1 MSVGG
6 LTGAIWPDEPPSS
19 ALANI
24 RTYVYEL
31 RRQLQ
36 RADGREGRLS
46 SHPEGYRLTV
56 DTDELDLLRFRSL
69 ADAGDRAAQ
78 CGDHRTAEECFAGAL
93 RMWRGRPV
101 EGLEL
106 GRSLAAKLTV
116 LEEERWAVASARI
129 DSQLALGRNAQAV
142 SELWDMTTERPLCE
156 RSWAQLMVALCGVG
170 RTAEALAAYRQARQ
184 ILVEE
189 IAVEPGV
196 ELQRLQSAILRGEA
210 PGATPSPAPV
220 GAPEGPVVIRAA
232 AGVPCDL
239 PPRPPMLVGRDDVLG
254 QLDAVAELFGTEHG
268 RPDAAVVAL
277 SGPPGIGKTAT
288 ALAAAYRLRHRFPQA
303 QLFATLDGTSDRPRS
318 SGDVIVELLGA
329 LGLPPSAIPSGQY
342 EQEALYRSMIA
353 DRRTLLV
360 LDDVA
365 DTAQI
370 RPLLPGVGRCLVLVT
385 SRPSLVDLDADLRL
399 TLPPLTRA
407 ASAQLLVTLVGEA
420 RAAAEPRET
429 ARVAEAC
436 EGLPLAL
443 RIAGARLA
451 ARPTSS
457 LSAMARS
464 LADEHTR
471 LNELVVGDLSVRA
484 RLAQSF
490 RALAPMTREVFR
502 RLGSAGAETVTAGS
516 LQNELGLPETVAE
529 SVLDELTQYHF
540 LIPVAERPAE
550 HRIPDLYR
558 AFAKASRV
566 PVAAPVPDGRR
577 PSP

>member
-46 SHPEGYRLTV
+46 SHSEGYRLTV

-69 ADAGDRAAQ
+69 ADAGNRAAR
-78 CGDHRTAEECFAGAL
+78 CGDHRTAEECFTGAL

-106 GRSLAAKLTV
+106 GQSLAAKLTV
-116 LEEERWAVASARI
+116 LEEERWSVASARI
-129 DSQLALGRNAQAV
+129 DSQLALGRHAQAV
-142 SELWDMTTERPLCE
+142 SELWDMTAERPLCE
-156 RSWAQLMVALCGVG
+156 RSWAQLMIALCGVG

-189 IAVEPGV
+189 IAVEPGA
-196 ELQRLQSAILRGEA
+196 ELQRLQAAILRGEA
-210 PGATPSPAPV
+210 PGAAVPPAPA
-220 GAPEGPVVIRAA
+220 GAPERPPVVRAFEGA
-232 AGVPCDL
+232 SCDL
-239 PPRPPMLVGRDDVLG
+239 PPRPPILVGRDDVLSR
-254 QLDAVAELFGTEHG
+254 LDSVAELFGTDHG

-303 QLFATLDGTSDRPRS
+303 QLFATLEGTGDRPRS
-318 SGDVIVELLGA
+318 AGDVITELLGA
-329 LGLPPSAIPSGQY
+329 LGLPPSAIPPGQY

-353 DRRTLLV
+353 ERRTLLV

-385 SRPSLVDLDADLRL
+385 SRPSLVDLDADLHL
-399 TLPPLTRA
+399 SLPPLTRA

-420 RAAAEPRET
+420 RAAAEPQET
-429 ARVAEAC
+429 ARVAKAC

-464 LADEHTR
+464 LADEQTR
-471 LNELVVGDLSVRA
+471 LNELVVGDLSVPQ
-484 RLAQSF
+484 RLAESF
-490 RALAPMTREVFR
+490 RALAPRTREVFR
-502 RLGSAGAETVTAGS
+502 RLGSADAVTVTAGS
-516 LQNELGLPETVAE
+516 LQDELGLPEPVAE

-550 HRIPDLYR
+550 HRIPGLYR

-566 PVAAPVPDGRR
+566 PAATPAPDGRR
-577 PSP
+577 PCP

>member
-6 LTGAIWPDEPPSS
+6 LLGAVWPDEPPSS

-31 RRQLQ
+31 RRQLLW
-36 RADGREGRLS
+36 ADGREGRLS
-46 SHPEGYRLTV
+46 SHPEGYRLAV

-69 ADAGDRAAQ
+69 ADAGNRAAQ
-78 CGDHRTAEECFAGAL
+78 RGDHRAAEDCFSGAL

-106 GRSLAAKLTV
+106 GQSLAAKLTV
-116 LEEERWAVASARI
+116 LEEERWSVASARI
-129 DSQLALGRNAQAV
+129 DAQLALGRHAQAV

-156 RSWAQLMVALCGVG
+156 RTWAQLMIALGGTG
-170 RTAEALAAYRQARQ
+170 RTAEALAAYRQARE

-189 IAVEPGV
+189 VAVEPGA
-196 ELQRLQSAILRGEA
+196 ELQRLQSAILRGET
-210 PGATPSPAPV
+210 PGAAPTGTPDRPLVVRVPG
-220 GAPEGPVVIRAA
+220 GA
-232 AGVPCDL
+232 PCDL
-239 PPRPPMLVGRDDVLG
+239 PPRPPILVGRDDVLC
-254 QLDAVAELFGTEHG
+254 QLDAVAELFDADRG
-268 RPDAAVVAL
+268 RPDAAVVSL

-288 ALAAAYRLRHRFPQA
+288 ALAAAYRLRHLFPQA

-318 SGDVIVELLGA
+318 SGDVITELLGA
-329 LGLPPSAIPSGQY
+329 MGLPTSAIPPGQY

-353 DRRTLLV
+353 DRRALIV

-399 TLPPLTRA
+399 SLPSLTQA
-407 ASAQLLVTLVGEA
+407 ASTQLLAALVGVD
-420 RAAAEPRET
+420 RVAAEPQEAT
-429 ARVAEAC
+429 RVAEAC

-464 LADEHTR
+464 LADEQTR
-471 LNELVVGDLSVRA
+471 LNELVVGDLSVPA
-484 RLAQSF
+484 RLAESF
-490 RALAPMTREVFR
+490 RALAPMTREIFC
-502 RLGSAGAETVTAGS
+502 RLGSADAVTVTADS
-516 LQNELGLPETVAE
+516 LQDELGLPETVAE
-529 SVLDELTQYHF
+529 SVLDELTRYHF
-540 LIPVAERPAE
+540 LIPVADRPPE

-558 AFAKASRV
+558 AFART
-566 PVAAPVPDGRR
+566 
-577 PSP
+577 PSGGTCAHAHS